1 MNTTVNHIIKNAT
14 LDFRFNGNTDGFAI
28 QQEVKDWFDE
38 FIAQLDHEM
47 IDLSVDDKVVS
58 INELQLEVELSGT
71 DWRQQ
76 ASHKLLEQLKDRL
89 RLIKTGMVSSS
100 GYVVKQPGQHFA
112 QVFLYFLQ
120 HGYLPWQSALS
131 TSSQWVGP
139 MEELMNNADSD
150 FVVQLINVLSQSATA
165 KERFIKNIPFQSAIA
180 LFTKSNILS
189 GEQQQI
195 AKGFQLVLDN
205 TSYNK
210 NSGDNEKLF
219 SIFLQAITVGF
230 NENQLQQAL
239 IQLEQTNFPASKDA
253 VKVLRGLGL
262 SSMKSI
268 LNGEKDELK
277 KGPNKNPREIKQP
290 APGPIPEEGIYL
302 SNAGL
307 VIIAAMI
314 PALFQKTGLV
324 DNDNNIR
331 DIDRAVCFINY
342 LATGNEQ
349 MEEFELA
356 LPKIL
361 CGVDID
367 TVIDTKGFSI
377 DDTLEKESTEMLSAV
392 IEHWGILKNTSIAGL
407 RESFLIRNGKLSF
420 DGNDWLLQ
428 AGPQSYDMLLQHLPW
443 NFTMIKFSWMKQL
456 LKTEWI

>member
-1 MNTTVNHIIKNAT
+1 MATALNHIIRKAVV
-14 LDFRFNGNTDGFAI
+14 DFQFNGNTDGIALRN
-28 QQEVKDWFDE
+28 EVKDWFDE
-38 FIAQLDHEM
+38 FSGRLEQVLNGVSGNGEVI
-47 IDLSVDDKVVS
+47 S
-58 INELQLEVELSGT
+58 INELRLEIGLFGT
-71 DWRQQ
+71 DWKQQ
-76 ASHKLLEQLKDRL
+76 ASHKLLEQLNDRL
-89 RLIKTGMVSSS
+89 RLIKTGIVSSS

-112 QVFLYFLQ
+112 EVFLYFLQ
-120 HGYLPWQSALS
+120 HGNLPWQSSVS
-131 TSSQWVGP
+131 TSYPWIGS

-150 FVVQLINVLSQSATA
+150 FVVQLINMLSRSATA
-165 KERFIKNIPFQSAIA
+165 KERFIKNIPFQSAIT

-189 GEQQQI
+189 LKQQRI
-195 AKGFQLVLDN
+195 AKDFQLVLDN
-205 TSYNK
+205 ISGNK
-210 NSGDNEKLF
+210 NSGANQPLF
-219 SIFLQAITVGF
+219 SIFLQAITHGF

-239 IQLEQTNFPASKDA
+239 IQLEQTNLPASKDA
-253 VKVLRGLGL
+253 VKVLRGL
-262 SSMKSI
+262 SSMKDI
-268 LNGEKDELK
+268 LNGEKDELM
-277 KGPNKNPREIKQP
+277 KGPYKNLKEIKQP

-342 LATGNEQ
+342 LATGKEQ

-361 CGVDID
+361 SGVDID

-392 IEHWGILKNTSIAGL
+392 IEHWSILKNTSIAGL

-428 AGPQSYDMLLQHLPW
+428 AEPQSYDMLLQHLPW